1 VKILFVTNSLGVG
14 GIETNLVLLT
24 RGLTARG
31 HSVDVAAAGGS
42 LTDQVRSAG
51 GGVVPLQMT
60 PRRPAALREDVRTLA
75 RHVRRSRPDVV
86 HVFSAASNVAVQL
99 SRPLWGRAARVPVVA
114 SVMGLHAAP
123 DERDLAVRLRVALT
137 AAGARRLVVMAPAI
151 DAVVRRSGVR
161 RAKTVH
167 QSVVGVD
174 LPPQDVPGDRER
186 VRRELGIPA
195 DDHVVLTIGRL
206 EPRKSHE
213 LFISAAAHLHGR
225 TGRPAHFLIAGDG
238 AEEQR
243 LLMEVERAGL
253 QGVVRLLGHRSDVY
267 PLLRASDVCVRPGV
281 VEGFI
286 GITVLEAQALGVPV
300 VSFDTQ
306 DVRLAIED
314 ERTGLL
320 VPRGD
325 TRALAEA
332 VGRLLTEPELA
343 GRLGP
348 AGREQVQ
355 GTYGLPSVLSGLER
369 LYADV
374 AGRRAEA

>member
-1 VKILFVTNSLGVG
+1 
-14 GIETNLVLLT
+14 
-24 RGLTARG
+24 
-31 HSVDVAAAGGS
+31 
-42 LTDQVRSAG
+42 
-51 GGVVPLQMT
+51 
-60 PRRPAALREDVRTLA
+60 
-75 RHVRRSRPDVV
+75 
-86 HVFSAASNVAVQL
+86 
-99 SRPLWGRAARVPVVA
+99 
-114 SVMGLHAAP
+114 
-123 DERDLAVRLRVALT
+123 
-137 AAGARRLVVMAPAI
+137 
-151 DAVVRRSGVR
+151 
-161 RAKTVH
+161 
-167 QSVVGVD
+167 
-174 LPPQDVPGDRER
+174 
-186 VRRELGIPA
+186 
-195 DDHVVLTIGRL
+195 
-206 EPRKSHE
+206 
-213 LFISAAAHLHGR
+213 
-225 TGRPAHFLIAGDG
+225 
-238 AEEQR
+238 
-243 LLMEVERAGL
+243 
-253 QGVVRLLGHRSDVY
+253 VRLLGHRSDVY